1 MPPSSA
7 AAPGTGPDPVPG
19 SDAARNRYPGV
30 PTDSP
35 LEAFADREPDQ
46 APAGRPDGVE
56 EDSKADSESWWERIH
71 HHLHRNRA
79 MSATTKLVV
88 TLLGSAVLT
97 AGLIMMVTPGPGLLG
112 IVAGLA
118 ILATEWDWADR
129 WLTTARRKL
138 HEARLAAEAMDP
150 RVRRR
155 RILLT
160 AGVAAVA
167 VGAVSTYVAL
177 QDWPG
182 WSVDVW
188 DRAQSFVGFLPELP
202 GM

>member
-1 MPPSSA
+1 M
-7 AAPGTGPDPVPG
+7 PG
-19 SDAARNRYPGV
+19 SDAARGRYPGV
-30 PTDSP
+30 PTEVGLGALADSG
-35 LEAFADREPDQ
+35 LDSGPDQ
-46 APAGRPDGVE
+46 EAHDIPGAVE
-56 EDSKADSESWWERIH
+56 DESESWWERIH

-88 TLLGSAVLT
+88 TLVGSAVLT

-129 WLTTARRKL
+129 WLTNARRKL

-160 AGVAAVA
+160 AGAAAVA
-167 VGAVSTYVAL
+167 GGAVSAYVAL

-188 DRAQSFVGFLPELP
+188 DRAQSFVGFLPDLP

>member
-1 MPPSSA
+1 VPPSV
-7 AAPGTGPDPVPG
+7 D
-19 SDAARNRYPGV
+19 D
-30 PTDSP
+30 
-35 LEAFADREPDQ
+35 EP
-46 APAGRPDGVE
+46 
-56 EDSKADSESWWERIH
+56 SWWQRVH
-71 HHLHRNRA
+71 GHLHRNRA

-88 TLLGSAVLT
+88 TVVGSAVLA
-97 AGLIMMVTPGPGLLG
+97 AGLVMMVTPGPGLLG

-138 HEARLAAEAMDP
+138 EQAKAAAEAMDP

-160 AGVAAVA
+160 AGLVAAVSA
-167 VGAVSTYVAL
+167 AATVYLLIA
-177 QDWPG
+177 DWPR
-182 WSVDVW
+182 WSVRVW
-188 DRAQSFVGFLPELP
+188 DRAQSYLGFLPELP

>member
-1 MPPSSA
+1 MPVPPTDDPA
-7 AAPGTGPDPVPG
+7 AASEGADP
-19 SDAARNRYPGV
+19 
-30 PTDSP
+30 
-35 LEAFADREPDQ
+35 EP
-46 APAGRPDGVE
+46 
-56 EDSKADSESWWERIH
+56 SWWERMH
-71 HHLHRNRA
+71 GHLHRNRA

-88 TLLGSAVLT
+88 TVVGTAVLT

-129 WLTTARRKL
+129 WLGTARRKL

-160 AGVAAVA
+160 TAVVVLVVGAAV
-167 VGAVSTYVAL
+167 GYLLVA
-177 QDWPG
+177 DWPD
-182 WSVDVW
+182 WTVSFW
-188 DRAQSFVGFLPELP
+188 DRAQSFLGFLPDLP

>member
-1 MPPSSA
+1 V
-7 AAPGTGPDPVPG
+7 TGW
-19 SDAARNRYPGV
+19 
-30 PTDSP
+30 
-35 LEAFADREPDQ
+35 Q
-46 APAGRPDGVE
+46 AGRVHPQE
-56 EDSKADSESWWERIH
+56 LPEDEAADEAAGRSWGQRVH

-88 TLLGSAVLT
+88 TIVGSAVLT
-97 AGLIMMVTPGPGLLG
+97 AGLIMMVTPGPGLVG

-129 WLTTARRKL
+129 WLRAARREL
-138 HEARLAAEAMDP
+138 HEAKVAAEQMDP

-160 AGVAAVA
+160 AGAVAAG
-167 VGAVSTYVAL
+167 VGGASAYVAL
-177 QDWPG
+177 KDWPG
-182 WSVDVW
+182 WSVSAW
-188 DRAQSFVGFLPELP
+188 DRAQSFLGFLPDLP